1 MPSFACM
8 LLVPVSTL
16 AIDSGDQ
23 VDFENL
29 SGIPGRVATLVG
41 VFFEG
46 IFCLATSHRLCK
58 KPQRWRECGVAG
70 LTCCYFS
77 WLFGLT
83 SGDGVAGSRPV
94 VTQAATNETV
104 RSMLMET
111 GASKGDFDKQVQH
124 PQTQVPQYSSQ
135 SPISS
140 FFHPSKNIHHPL
152 QMLK

>member
-1 MPSFACM
+1 MPRFACM

-41 VFFEG
+41 VLFEG
-46 IFCLATSHRLCK
+46 IFCIATSHRLCK

-70 LTCCYFS
+70 LTCCSFS

-83 SGDGVAGSRPV
+83 SGDGVAVSGPLI
-94 VTQAATNETV
+94 TQAAINETV
-104 RSMLMET
+104 RSMPTET
-111 GASKGDFDKQVQH
+111 GASKGDFEKQVQH
-124 PQTQVPQYSSQ
+124 PQTQVSQYSLQ
-135 SPISS
+135 SPIFS
-140 FFHPSKNIHHPL
+140 FFLPSKNIHHPL
-152 QMLK
+152 QTLK